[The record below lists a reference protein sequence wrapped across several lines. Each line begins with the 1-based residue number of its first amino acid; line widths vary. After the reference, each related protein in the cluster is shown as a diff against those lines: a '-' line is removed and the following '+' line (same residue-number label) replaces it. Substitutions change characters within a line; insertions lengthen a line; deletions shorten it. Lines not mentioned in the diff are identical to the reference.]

1 MQRGRT
7 TIGAFWIAVSIVLV
21 WTSAFHQAIGATA
34 ARQGA
39 PQADRQEL
47 IAKGRQAVA
56 QTCVPCHVGIVQIL
70 QLHKK
75 SANEWRNTVYSMIG
89 RGAHILPEEIE
100 PLTAFLAATAGVERQ
115 SAPAAGPAGS
125 QTGAAAAPVSP
136 LAAQARSI
144 LDRHC
149 RRCHDLELATRKP
162 ASGDWNTVITRMV
175 GYGADISS
183 AEQLELVAYLNV
195 APKQP

>member
-7 TIGAFWIAVSIVLV
+7 TVGAFWLVASIVLV
-21 WTSAFHQAIGATA
+21 WTSAFYQAIGTA
-34 ARQGA
+34 AALQPA

-56 QTCVPCHVGIVQIL
+56 QTCVPCHAGIVRIL

-89 RGAHILPEEIE
+89 RGAQIFPEEIE
-100 PLTAFLAATAGVERQ
+100 SLTAFLAATAGLERQ
-115 SAPAAGPAGS
+115 SAPAAGPQGS
-125 QTGAAAAPVSP
+125 LVAPPASP
-136 LAAQARSI
+136 LAAEATSI

-175 GYGADISS
+175 SYGADISS
-183 AEQLELVAYLNV
+183 ADQQKLVAHLNV
-195 APKQP
+195 APRQP

>member
-7 TIGAFWIAVSIVLV
+7 TIGAFWLVVSIVLV
-21 WTSAFHQAIGATA
+21 WTSAFYQAIGAA
-34 ARQGA
+34 AAPQRA

-89 RGAHILPEEIE
+89 RGAHIFPEEIE
-100 PLTAFLAATAGVERQ
+100 PLTAFLAATAGVDRQ
-115 SAPAAGPAGS
+115 SAPAAGPG
-125 QTGAAAAPVSP
+125 GGPAAPPASP
-136 LAAQARSI
+136 LAAEATSI

-175 GYGADISS
+175 SYGADIS
-183 AEQLELVAYLNV
+183 AADQQKLVAHLNA
-195 APKQP
+195 APRQP

>member
-1 MQRGRT
+1 MQSRRT
-7 TIGAFWIAVSIVLV
+7 TIGAFWVVAIVLA
-21 WTSAFHQAIGATA
+21 WTSAFHQAIGAAA

-39 PQADRQEL
+39 PQADRQAL

-56 QTCVPCHVGIVQIL
+56 QTCVPCHAGIVQIL

-100 PLTAFLAATAGVERQ
+100 PLTAFLAATAGLERQ
-115 SAPAAGPAGS
+115 SVPAPGPAG
-125 QTGAAAAPVSP
+125 TRAGAAGTAASP
-136 LAAQARSI
+136 LVTEARSI

-149 RRCHDLELATRKP
+149 RRCHDLELATKKP
-162 ASGDWNTVITRMV
+162 ASTDWNTVITRMV
-175 GYGADISS
+175 SYGADIS
-183 AEQLELVAYLNV
+183 AVDQQKLVTHLNV

>member
-7 TIGAFWIAVSIVLV
+7 TIGAFWLVVSIVLV
-21 WTSAFHQAIGATA
+21 WTSAFYQAIGAAA
-34 ARQGA
+34 ARQRA

-125 QTGAAAAPVSP
+125 PAAPPASP
-136 LAAQARSI
+136 LAAEAKSI

-175 GYGADISS
+175 SYGADISS
-183 AEQLELVAYLNV
+183 ADQQKLVAHLNV

>member
-7 TIGAFWIAVSIVLV
+7 TFGAFWVVVSILLL
-21 WTSAFHQAIGATA
+21 WTFAFHHAIGASA
-34 ARQGA
+34 ARLQA
-39 PQADRQEL
+39 SQADRQEL

-56 QTCVPCHVGIVQIL
+56 RTCVPCHAGIVQIL

-75 SANEWRNTVYSMIG
+75 SATEWRNTVYSMIG

-115 SAPAAGPAGS
+115 SAPTPGPAASETGAAGPPAS
-125 QTGAAAAPVSP
+125 PFAAE
-136 LAAQARSI
+136 ARAI

-175 GYGADISS
+175 SYGADISS
-183 AEQLELVAYLNV
+183 ADQQKLVAYLNA

>member
-1 MQRGRT
+1 
-7 TIGAFWIAVSIVLV
+7 
-21 WTSAFHQAIGATA
+21 
-34 ARQGA
+34 
-39 PQADRQEL
+39 
-47 IAKGRQAVA
+47 
-56 QTCVPCHVGIVQIL
+56 
-70 QLHKK
+70 
-75 SANEWRNTVYSMIG
+75 MIG

-115 SAPAAGPAGS
+115 SAPTPGAAGS
-125 QTGAAAAPVSP
+125 QTGAVGPPASP
-136 LAAQARSI
+136 LAAEARVI

-175 GYGADISS
+175 SYGADISS
-183 AEQLELVAYLNV
+183 ADQQKLVAHLNA